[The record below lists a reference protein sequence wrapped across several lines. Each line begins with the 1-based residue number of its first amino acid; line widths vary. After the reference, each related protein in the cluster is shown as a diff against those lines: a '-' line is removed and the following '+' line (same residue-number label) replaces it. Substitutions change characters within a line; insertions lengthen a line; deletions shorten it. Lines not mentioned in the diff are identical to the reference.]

1 MTAVRRVLCF
11 GDSNTWG
18 YDPASGGR
26 FPREVRWTGVLA
38 RALGPGFEVIEEGLN
53 GRTTVRDDPLEAHR
67 NGMTYL
73 LPCLESHAPLDLVVV
88 MLGTNDLKARFGV
101 SPREVA
107 VGAGELVEVVSSSA
121 AGPDGTAPRVLLVA
135 PPPVRPLGE
144 LDGMFAGATAKSL
157 ALGAELA
164 RVARRLGCPF
174 VDAGAVAT
182 IGELDGLHLEA
193 AAHGALGLA
202 LAVEVRALLG

>member
-38 RALGPGFEVIEEGLN
+38 RSLGPGFEVIEEGLN

-73 LPCLESHAPLDLVVV
+73 LPCLESHAPLDLVIV
-88 MLGTNDLKARFGV
+88 MLGTNDLKARFAL
-101 SPREVA
+101 SPQGIAE
-107 VGAGELVEVVSSSA
+107 GAGELVDVVRSSA
-121 AGPDGTAPRVLLVA
+121 GGPDGAAPQVLLVA

-144 LDGMFAGATAKSL
+144 LDGMFAGAATKSL

-164 RVARRLGCPF
+164 RVARRLGCRF
-174 VDAGAVAT
+174 VDAGAEAR
-182 IGELDGLHLEA
+182 IGELDGLHFEA
-193 AAHGALGLA
+193 VAHRALGLA
-202 LAVEVRALLG
+202 LAGQVRALLG